1 MTPTATLRTVTLQT
15 VANYTQAAECAV
27 RAYRVGGHRL
37 IAAAQRTLDRATAQG
52 PDRMG
57 DVLRR
62 ASGNV
67 GDLASKGV
75 DALSNGSQRVIG
87 FSSRGLTTRF
97 DRVVDRVVDLMDGVD
112 NRVVVNGLR
121 AVSRASLPGAQAAL
135 ALSQRVAA
143 VALKLP
149 GTPLH
154 PVAVKVNAKV
164 KPKPKP
170 KPSLTQAAKPGAA
183 ARRRAPAKA
192 DASVQAVVAQAAASV
207 KKIKKIKKTVA
218 PVVAKPQLAAVK
230 ASAAKSRIGVRRAA
244 SASPVVRAAAALD
257 SAVASA

>member
-164 KPKPKP
+164 KPKP
-170 KPSLTQAAKPGAA
+170 SLTQAAKPGAA

-218 PVVAKPQLAAVK
+218 PVAAKPQLAAVK
-230 ASAAKSRIGVRRAA
+230 ASAAKSRTRVRRAA

>member
-164 KPKPKP
+164 KPKP
-170 KPSLTQAAKPGAA
+170 SLTQAAKPGAA

-192 DASVQAVVAQAAASV
+192 DASVQAVVAQAAASG
-207 KKIKKIKKTVA
+207 KKIKKTVA
-218 PVVAKPQLAAVK
+218 PVAAKPQVAAVK
-230 ASAAKSRIGVRRAA
+230 ASAAKSRTRVRRAA

>member
-170 KPSLTQAAKPGAA
+170 SLAQAAKPGAA

-218 PVVAKPQLAAVK
+218 PVVAKPQVAAVK
-230 ASAAKSRIGVRRAA
+230 ASAAKSRIRVRRAA